1 VIVWLLAMAAI
12 VAVWSPLFWAL
23 VVRDP
28 AVPAPV
34 FAPLP
39 RRVVA
44 VISP

>member
-1 VIVWLLAMAAI
+1 VIVWLLMAAI
-12 VAVWSPLFWAL
+12 VAAWAPLYWLL

-28 AVPAPV
+28 AMPAPV

-39 RRVVA
+39 RRAVA

>member
-1 VIVWLLAMAAI
+1 VIVWLLMAAI
-12 VAVWSPLFWAL
+12 VAAWAPLFWLL

-28 AVPAPV
+28 AMPAPV

-39 RRVVA
+39 RRAVA